1 MYIDLNKIQIAIYNL
16 YYVYLWGKV
25 REGKVREMGIR
36 KIQKVG
42 KSTFTVSLP
51 REWVKARNLEAKAE
65 VDVQTLSDGSLKVLT
80 LDTMKSDQKIKE
92 IMITPKEPDAGFI
105 IRKIIAAYIANIDLI
120 RIDFSKVNPDPVAKE
135 KIRKMIKNKMAGAE
149 IIEESVNQISVQ
161 ILLRPYEFPLDKLL
175 LRMATMAHDMM
186 TDVVRAINESN
197 ASILREVIDRD
208 EDVDKLY
215 FMASRWLTSMV
226 SDPSVLHDYG
236 LNDAKDCLEYRLAF
250 RHMERVA
257 DHVQRIAINYL
268 EAMNDVEKSLA
279 GALAQALE
287 GSGNVFIRAVNCLQS
302 GSLQE
307 ANKAI
312 HESRKVIAAGEEI
325 MKNVLDQQLC
335 ARSIGA
341 LIIVLD
347 SIKRIA
353 EYGIGIS
360 EIAFNL
366 NTE

>member
-1 MYIDLNKIQIAIYNL
+1 
-16 YYVYLWGKV
+16 
-25 REGKVREMGIR
+25 MGIR
-36 KIQKVG
+36 RVQRVG

-51 REWVKARNLEAKAE
+51 REWIKARNLEAKSE
-65 VDVQTLSDGSLKVLT
+65 VDIQTLSDGSLKVIT
-80 LDTMKSDQKIKE
+80 LDAMKGEQKIKE
-92 IMITPKEPDAGFI
+92 MVITPREPDAGFI
-105 IRKIIAAYIANIDLI
+105 IRKILAAYISNIDLI

-186 TDVVRAINESN
+186 TDVVRALKENN
-197 ASILREVIDRD
+197 AGILREVIDRD

-236 LNDAKDCLEYRLAF
+236 LNKAKDCLEYRLAF
-250 RHMERVA
+250 RHIERVA

-268 EAMNDVEKSLA
+268 EAMVDVEKSLA
-279 GALAQALE
+279 DALSQALD
-287 GSGNVFIRAVNCLQS
+287 GAGNVFIRSVNCLQS

-312 HESRKVIAAGEEI
+312 HDSRKVIATGEEL
-325 MKNVLDQQLC
+325 MKIVVDQKIS

-341 LIIVLD
+341 LIIVID

-360 EIAFNL
+360 EISFNL
-366 NTE
+366 NAE